1 MKKTIKIIFA
11 LLLLCVVS
19 LCFCACRQPDGQ
31 PSAKSVTLIIVGKE
45 EQTLAV
51 YERELELNF
60 VSDLFA
66 ALVKEQGSSFAY
78 TSTTSAFGQFVNDIT
93 ISIHPETYQKIGLF
107 PDPAQN
113 EFCAFYHTVDDIK
126 YRDYHVETKIYD
138 NKEFYAS
145 AVGINDMPL
154 IDGASYLF
162 ALETY

>member
-93 ISIHPETYQKIGLF
+93 ISIHPETYQKSGF
-107 PDPAQN
+107 SP
-113 EFCAFYHTVDDIK
+113 T
-126 YRDYHVETKIYD
+126 
-138 NKEFYAS
+138 
-145 AVGINDMPL
+145 PL
-154 IDGASYLF
+154 KMSF
-162 ALETY
+162 ALSITPSTTSNTGIIMWKPKSMTTKNSTPRRWA